1 MRHDSRSSRVDYLV
15 VVTRRGLFI
24 NIHYFANVYNHC
36 ISPSHPAHLSRRR
49 TAPNTETYMVL
60 PVMQSVFG
68 AAVGFLLG
76 SAVHTTGLSPVYAA
90 AGVVGVSRWYALL
103 GVLVLFGT
111 YMASGRPNVPF
122 MEPVRS
128 PFSPAAAI
136 VSPMASHSIAN
147 AAPSMP
153 FVRWHIAIWPALPTA
168 RTRSLGLARI
178 TVSTPPYRL
187 LIATRHQVFGVSLC
201 CGYAAGAVTGDRVN
215 DGISALL
222 FGGVGKP

>member
-1 MRHDSRSSRVDYLV
+1 
-15 VVTRRGLFI
+15 
-24 NIHYFANVYNHC
+24 
-36 ISPSHPAHLSRRR
+36 
-49 TAPNTETYMVL
+49 MVL

-111 YMASGRPNVPF
+111 HMASKRQNLPLIWPRGVLARL
-122 MEPVRS
+122 

>member
-1 MRHDSRSSRVDYLV
+1 MG
-15 VVTRRGLFI
+15 T
-24 NIHYFANVYNHC
+24 
-36 ISPSHPAHLSRRR
+36 
-49 TAPNTETYMVL
+49 TNTETFMVL
-60 PVMQSVFG
+60 PMMQSVFG

-122 MEPVRS
+122 MEPV
-128 PFSPAAAI
+128 
-136 VSPMASHSIAN
+136 
-147 AAPSMP
+147 
-153 FVRWHIAIWPALPTA
+153 
-168 RTRSLGLARI
+168 
-178 TVSTPPYRL
+178 
-187 LIATRHQVFGVSLC
+187 FGVCLC

-222 FGGVGKP
+222 FGAVGKP